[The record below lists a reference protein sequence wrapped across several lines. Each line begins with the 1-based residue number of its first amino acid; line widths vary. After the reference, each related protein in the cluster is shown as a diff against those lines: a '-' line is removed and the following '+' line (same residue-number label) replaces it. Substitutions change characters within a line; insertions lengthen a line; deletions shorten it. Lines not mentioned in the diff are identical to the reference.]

1 MRNQK
6 LTVKVLMILVIAS
19 LVLGLGTIKIAAI
32 RSSANAEPS
41 VVATVE
47 GKKISAKIYLMY
59 LRNGIDALGLSDKTD
74 EGRGKIELLKEG
86 IVSELIDRA
95 LIEAE
100 VARRRLPISDKALTQ
115 EHEKTVAQMGGRDGY
130 RAYLAEHGLTD
141 EEFRQTIAQE
151 IYGRLLQAELNKE
164 VSVTELEIQEFYNK
178 ERNNPR
184 LGDLFKDPERV
195 HARHILIDA
204 RRSQIARDIESAAP
218 ISKPE
223 VERRVA
229 GEMAKRRN
237 RAAAL
242 LERLRLGGDFQ
253 RLALE
258 YSDDPGTRSRGGDLG
273 LFRHNAHTVRFDD
286 AAFALKP
293 GRLSDIVETEYGYHI
308 IQVTE
313 HLRERLRTL
322 DETRSAIQEQLL
334 ARKQAAN
341 LRAWLET
348 RRSEANI
355 QIDPVYRV
363 GQLHAIDKGLHDV
376 R

>member
-6 LTVKVLMILVIAS
+6 LTVKVLMILVIAA

-115 EHEKTVAQMGGRDGY
+115 QYEKTVAQMGGRDGY

-151 IYGRLLQAELNKE
+151 IYGQLLQAELNKE
-164 VSVTELEIQEFYNK
+164 VSVNELEIQEFYNK

-184 LGDLFKDPERV
+184 LGDLFNDPERV

-223 VERRVA
+223 VEQRVA

-237 RAAAL
+237 LAAAL

-322 DETRSAIQEQLL
+322 DETRSAIHEQLL

-363 GQLHAIDKGLHDV
+363 GQLHAIDKGLQDV